1 MLGVH
6 VGLYASCCLFY
17 IKTLLVLYIFLK
29 SFCFI
34 AVGGFRHRSGS
45 SWCLLTLSISLSFSN
60 GLRLSDWFKLHCLN
74 RPDPV
79 TVGQALWE
87 KMQGFCLKC
96 KQLKRKPQNW
106 RVWMRSQRDSTLQ
119 VLPHRQSQQRWTTPV
134 NKWWRCHSKMYK
146 LCC

>member
-29 SFCFI
+29 SFFFI

-96 KQLKRKPQNW
+96 KQLKRKPKTEEFGW
-106 RVWMRSQRDSTLQ
+106 DHKEISPFRSYRTDN
-119 VLPHRQSQQRWTTPV
+119 R
-134 NKWWRCHSKMYK
+134 SKDEQ
-146 LCC
+146 LL